1 MVHVESMVYLR
12 HFGSPVAAERS
23 DQRGLAVPTT
33 LHRRCT
39 DGRQKHVEK
48 REKILAHQCGWLRDG
63 LMGHGEVALPRGARC
78 LWPARPPFARRSRAE
93 TPLFYFGTLGINA
106 HARGLGGLRELNDH
120 CRTVSSPTRNHEA
133 HMHPSEL
140 NPLFPYVFQP
150 TPGGDVS

>member
-63 LMGHGEVALPRGARC
+63 LVGHGEVALPRGARC

-93 TPLFYFGTLGINA
+93 DAIVLFWNWVSIRTPGA
-106 HARGLGGLRELNDH
+106 SGGSRELNDH